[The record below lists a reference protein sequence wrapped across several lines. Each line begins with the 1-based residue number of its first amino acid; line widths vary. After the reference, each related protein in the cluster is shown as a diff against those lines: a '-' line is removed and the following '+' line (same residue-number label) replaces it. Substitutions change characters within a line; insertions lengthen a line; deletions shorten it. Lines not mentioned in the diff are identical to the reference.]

1 MRLAFRREAICF
13 KLGDLTTPVEKMAEL
28 DVQTDSFPSPPRFEL
43 EQAADY
49 SQYLLR
55 SKSEIL
61 AVLRAIGNKNAM
73 ITVYFDQGKSFLLT
87 ALIALTPDNRG
98 LIFDIGSDE
107 EMNRR
112 ALRAD
117 KLIFTTVVDRVK
129 VQFSLPGLTTAEY
142 EGRPAFIGSI
152 PHALLRLQR
161 REHYRLATPIINPL
175 ILRTMVKR
183 ADGVAVG
190 VQMPLLDISGGG
202 LALTAT
208 SEQALLLEYG
218 ATLADCKLMLPEEPA
233 LITTLIV
240 RSLFDVSTRGGA
252 HYVHVGCHYVNL
264 APAAALM
271 IQRYIIRV
279 ERGRKAR
286 ETGLA

>member
-1 MRLAFRREAICF
+1 MRSAFRRQAICF
-13 KLGDLTTPVEKMAEL
+13 KLGDVTKLVEKMAEP
-28 DVQTDSFPSPPRFEL
+28 DVQTVSFPSPPRFEL

-98 LIFDIGSDE
+98 VIFDIGSDE

-117 KLIFTTVVDRVK
+117 KLIFTTMVDRVK
-129 VQFSLPGLTTAEY
+129 VQFSLAGLSTAEHD
-142 EGRPAFIGSI
+142 GRPAFKGVV
-152 PHALLRLQR
+152 PDALLRLQR
-161 REHYRLATPIINPL
+161 REHYRLATPIINPV

-183 ADGVAVG
+183 ADGVAVD
-190 VQMPLLDISGGG
+190 VEMPLLDISGGG

-208 SEQALLLEYG
+208 SEQALLLECG

-240 RSLFDVSTRGGA
+240 RSLFDVTTRGGA
-252 HYVHVGCHYVNL
+252 HYAHVGCHYVNL
-264 APAAALM
+264 APVAALM

-279 ERGRKAR
+279 ERERKAR
-286 ETGLA
+286 ATGLA